1 MSARAQKSVVIN
13 RPVAS
18 VFSFVLNGGNN
29 RLWKPSV
36 LEAHPLDQAPYAAG
50 SRFHQQLKGPG
61 GPIQADYRIT
71 EYEPNALLAFE
82 VVSGPAR
89 WNGRYEF
96 RAQGT
101 ATELSYR
108 LDYEPGEIDRAL
120 TQPLLGDVQRV
131 LQEQAASGR
140 LSPPERRALLLQ
152 ADGKTDRDIAGSM
165 FVGEGTVRNYI
176 SSGLAKLVAP
186 TIQEWMDN
194 EVGTLDE
201 LKAFLEKI
209 A

>member
-1 MSARAQKSVVIN
+1 MIAHAQKTVIIN

-18 VFSFVLNGGNN
+18 VFAFVLNGGNN
-29 RLWKPSV
+29 RLWKRSV
-36 LEAHPLDQAPYAAG
+36 LDARPLSQAPYGPG
-50 SRFHQQLKGPG
+50 SRFHQELEGPG
-61 GPIQADYRIT
+61 GLIQADYEIT
-71 EYEPNALLAFE
+71 EFQADTLFAFE

-96 RAQGT
+96 RAQGA
-101 ATELSYR
+101 ATELTYR

-120 TQPLLGDVQRV
+120 AQPVLGDIPRV
-131 LQEQAASGR
+131 LQEETAAAR
-140 LSPPERRALLLQ
+140 LSPQERRALSLQ
-152 ADGKTDRDIAGSM
+152 SDGKTNGDIARSM
-165 FVGEGTVRNYI
+165 FVGEGTIRNYI
-176 SSGLAKLVAP
+176 SSGLTKLLVP
-186 TIQEWMDN
+186 KIQAWMEI